1 MQAHEQ
7 KNKELHLKLDL
18 EGLNPSQVRVL
29 KSIHSLL
36 AGVVTA
42 EDEAEYFQMSAELMK
57 KTAELI
63 KQSNFALEHKSI
75 AYGDQALEF
84 SVDTLNESM
93 EETGAK
99 NLDN

>member
-7 KNKELHLKLDL
+7 KNKEMHLKLDL
-18 EGLNPSQVRVL
+18 EGLNPSQIRIL

-36 AGVVTA
+36 AGVVAA
-42 EDEAEYFQMSAELMK
+42 EDEAEYFKMSADLMK

-63 KQSNFALEHKSI
+63 KQSNFALEQKGI

-84 SVDTLNESM
+84 SIDTLTEAL
-93 EETGAK
+93 EETGAN

>member
-18 EGLNPSQVRVL
+18 EGLTPSQVRVL

-36 AGVVTA
+36 ASVVAA
-42 EDEAEYFQMSAELMK
+42 EDESEYFQMSADLMK
-57 KTAELI
+57 KTAEFI
-63 KQSNFALEHKSI
+63 KQSNFALEHKEM

-84 SVDTLNESM
+84 SIDTLNETL
-93 EETGAK
+93 EENGLK